1 MIDLGHPRTAIA
13 AAGIALTLGAVLVL
27 ASHAAPAAA
36 ASRGRP
42 VCTRVGTRSEG
53 WAWPDGRFIHW
64 AKCKGVVPQCHQV
77 GPDHATEG
85 WYANGVLIAAADC
98 SGPAR

>member
-1 MIDLGHPRTAIA
+1 MIDLGHPRNALA
-13 AAGIALTLGAVLVL
+13 AALALGTVLPL
-27 ASHAAPAAA
+27 APHAAPAAA

-64 AKCKGVVPQCHQV
+64 AKCKGVVPQCHRV
-77 GPDHATEG
+77 GPGHATEG

-98 SGPAR
+98 SETAR